1 LEDLTSQKLLTPQ
14 QTSLTWATGDSHT
27 SSLQL
32 GKPGTANLQNV
43 KTETG
48 HTLGSNTGTFQG
60 TEFASAEAT
69 NGHAHQGELGKT
81 SAESEYSQQ
90 ITSGNKEFR
99 TGEPQ
104 ETELR
109 SDTSKSEYSEEMKMG
124 SDELHSSEF
133 SVGNGSS
140 RILDFVSSS
149 ESGEGV
155 VKSEISQSITTEQSQ
170 TRGGLKIDSSQE
182 GEGES
187 EESQTEI
194 VQESK
199 KESGEFQTGSEI
211 KSREQLIEA
220 GLHKSQSEES
230 QQAEVN
236 SGEALTASTQP
247 VFAKSETSQ
256 IDSVGRAEIRPEQSQ
271 SESSQSVNMR
281 LEELQSKVDSDE
293 SQTESVHPTRKEWG
307 ELQYQNAQP
316 NSVIAGELQSGGA
329 QQIGTGPQS
338 EIGSGE
344 SQTERVHS
352 TRTEWRELQQ
362 QSTRPSSVIGGEL
375 QSGGAQQIVTRPQSE
390 SQTER
395 VHSTRTEWRELQP
408 QSTRPSSVIGGE
420 LQSGGAQQIGTKP
433 QSESQ
438 TERVHSTRTEWRE
451 LQPQSA
457 QSNSAIREDFTQY
470 SKPIEMGS
478 VEFQNENLQQIL
490 MGSDKSRT
498 ADIQQS
504 GDLKIGDA
512 EKTLATDNSF
522 STTLED
528 EILNSEDSIPMDF
541 GSGEMKMESFENE
554 EAGYPQYV
562 PEIVASGEVIT
573 DSQSDGSDSQLLKV
587 LTPQKFIGK
596 GSDGR
601 YDGPLSFSRSYPY
614 NFENMDLTSDSN
626 LLGLAATR
634 TPASANL
641 LGLAATR
648 TPAPVGADLNAQRFY
663 PVKIEEPNVPFRVLT
678 DASLGSINQLQIQD
692 QEQQYQFQPKVSEC
706 GNDGKVLVKMKMD
719 IMDKDGEIANMEKNI
734 EVDLSSYDTESNV
747 AGFDKHLALLIRD
760 YYGDRLIRQC
770 KKITKQVSSRKLM
783 NPYLRSYQD
792 VLQNEDEAF
801 YPKKQF
807 FYPPSEELGKFY
819 LGPDNRYYI
828 AQHNSNIPAFE
839 KASLFRKISSGI
851 QNAFRFLTNN

>member
-1 LEDLTSQKLLTPQ
+1 VEVLSKLE
-14 QTSLTWATGDSHT
+14 
-27 SSLQL
+27 
-32 GKPGTANLQNV
+32 
-43 KTETG
+43 
-48 HTLGSNTGTFQG
+48 
-60 TEFASAEAT
+60 
-69 NGHAHQGELGKT
+69 
-81 SAESEYSQQ
+81 
-90 ITSGNKEFR
+90 
-99 TGEPQ
+99 
-104 ETELR
+104 
-109 SDTSKSEYSEEMKMG
+109 
-124 SDELHSSEF
+124 
-133 SVGNGSS
+133 
-140 RILDFVSSS
+140 LDHRV
-149 ESGEGV
+149 
-155 VKSEISQSITTEQSQ
+155 
-170 TRGGLKIDSSQE
+170 
-182 GEGES
+182 
-187 EESQTEI
+187 
-194 VQESK
+194 
-199 KESGEFQTGSEI
+199 
-211 KSREQLIEA
+211 
-220 GLHKSQSEES
+220 
-230 QQAEVN
+230 
-236 SGEALTASTQP
+236 
-247 VFAKSETSQ
+247 SET
-256 IDSVGRAEIRPEQSQ
+256 
-271 SESSQSVNMR
+271 
-281 LEELQSKVDSDE
+281 
-293 SQTESVHPTRKEWG
+293 
-307 ELQYQNAQP
+307 
-316 NSVIAGELQSGGA
+316 
-329 QQIGTGPQS
+329 
-338 EIGSGE
+338 GSGE

-408 QSTRPSSVIGGE
+408 QS
-420 LQSGGAQQIGTKP
+420 
-433 QSESQ
+433 
-438 TERVHSTRTEWRE
+438 
-451 LQPQSA
+451 A

-490 MGSDKSRT
+490 MGSDESRT

-648 TPAPVGADLNAQRFY
+648 TPAPAGADLNAQRFY

-734 EVDLSSYDTESNV
+734 EVDLSSYDTDSNV